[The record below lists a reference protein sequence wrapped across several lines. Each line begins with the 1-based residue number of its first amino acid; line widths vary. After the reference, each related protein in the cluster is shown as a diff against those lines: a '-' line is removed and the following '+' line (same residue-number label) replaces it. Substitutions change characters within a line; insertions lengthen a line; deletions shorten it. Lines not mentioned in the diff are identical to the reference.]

1 MRRSALLG
9 LVLLVSACAPRL
21 TSGPSPSPGSA
32 QGVGVAV
39 RATRGPCTVAVLGG
53 RGVRVCLPGRRS
65 QPADTAATD
74 TVRTH
79 APGSAAA
86 AAGSGR

>member
-1 MRRSALLG
+1 MRRSAVLA
-9 LVLLVSACAPRL
+9 LVLLCSACAPRL
-21 TSGPSPSPGSA
+21 PSPAPGTA
-32 QGVGVAV
+32 RGVGVAV
-39 RATRGPCTVAVLGG
+39 RATRGPCTVAVVGG
-53 RGVRVCLPGRRS
+53 RGLRVCLPGRIP
-65 QPADTAATD
+65 QPADTAAAD